1 MQPEKLE
8 AWTLVASYKQSVA
21 ADHRSKP
28 FFVSYA
34 QNEEVPN
41 KEVPTENYRLSLHRM
56 ETVLEGMRA
65 ERELEWKATCSYS
78 FTDGQATNNETVRSR
93 FKTLDIMKFTTNSKF
108 W

>member
-21 ADHRSKP
+21 GDHRSKP

-34 QNEEVPN
+34 PN
-41 KEVPTENYRLSLHRM
+41 GGVPTESYRLSFHRM
-56 ETVLEGMRA
+56 KTVLEGMGA

-78 FTDGQATNNETVRSR
+78 FNDGQATNNETVRSR
-93 FKTLDIMKFTTNSKF
+93 FKTLDIMTFTTNSKF